1 MTKTRISARLALAPL
16 ASLAPLA
23 LATWGLLAAPAA
35 RADLALA
42 QSKACMACHTI
53 DKKRVGPA
61 FKDIATR
68 YAGQPNASAQLAVK
82 IRQGSR
88 STWGAVPMPSNP
100 GVSEADAKK
109 LADWVLQQK

>member
-1 MTKTRISARLALAPL
+1 MTPRLLPSTALMLAL
-16 ASLAPLA
+16 S
-23 LATWGLLAAPAA
+23 GLLTAAPAQ
-35 RADLALA
+35 ADLALA

-61 FKDIATR
+61 FKDIAAR
-68 YAGQPNASAQLAVK
+68 YAGQADASAKLAVK

-88 STWGAVPMPSNP
+88 GTWGAVPMPSNP

-109 LADWVLQQK
+109 LADWLLAQK

>member
-1 MTKTRISARLALAPL
+1 MRSALPLLAGALITLAPL
-16 ASLAPLA
+16 AAQ
-23 LATWGLLAAPAA
+23 
-35 RADLALA
+35 ADEKLA

-68 YAGQPNASAQLAVK
+68 YGAQADASAKLAAK

-88 STWGAVPMPSNP
+88 GTWGAVPMPANP

>member
-1 MTKTRISARLALAPL
+1 MKKKTSP
-16 ASLAPLA
+16 SLAVLA
-23 LATWGLLAAPAA
+23 LAAPALLGLLVA
-35 RADLALA
+35 PPAWADQALA

-61 FKDIATR
+61 FKDIAAR
-68 YAGQPNASAQLAVK
+68 YAGQPHAAAQLATK

-88 STWGAVPMPSNP
+88 GTWGAVPMPSNP